1 MGSNLSTCQLVYLST
16 CLLVYSSARLL
27 TLEREE
33 QGQRPNHNQSHDNL
47 QRQAHLN
54 IVDKRVATSLHNQG
68 VRRR

>member
-16 CLLVYSSARLL
+16 CLLVYLSTRLL

-33 QGQRPNHNQSHDNL
+33 QGQHPNHNQPHDNL